1 MKARLLI
8 EGHDLLLLD
17 EPTNHLDAETI
28 AWLQNHL
35 IDYKGTIL
43 VVTHDRYFLDD
54 ITVQPAPTLSCK
66 CLGSKQG
73 HVGQAVWKIKEK
85 RLVFFLLDEVD
96 GSFRVTPRNR
106 GLFSWPLD
114 DIRIM
119 HERYVPVLDLGIQ
132 EGSAS
137 LGSGGDTIH
146 VIGVRNAQVGIEPI
160 GRGKERF

>member
-1 MKARLLI
+1 MFVKR
-8 EGHDLLLLD
+8 
-17 EPTNHLDAETI
+17 EPWT
-28 AWLQNHL
+28 
-35 IDYKGTIL
+35 
-43 VVTHDRYFLDD
+43 VVTGEEDQRMLVDTTPFQGIEYLANTPINFLDD

-66 CLGSKQG
+66 CLRSKQG